1 MDHPPRVAHSWKRK
15 LRMSALTKTT
25 ARKTRKKPA
34 TRSVIKTGK
43 VARRQPNV
51 PRGKT
56 KRKPR
61 NSPTRTTRSGKK
73 SKTRAAKIRK
83 KATKSSARKLRLPLR
98 ATHEVVRRTKPRA
111 NRAEARRATNT
122 RKSRRRTA
130 SKSHSR
136 IAAGEKLIRPLRRLK
151 SRVRPKITG
160 KDRTKFAKR
169 GRAAQ
174 EKLRSRQLR
183 SKHQE
188 RKEKDRIK
196 KQREKERERL
206 LKLRAQEKLRKQRD
220 AELSRKQRTQERA
233 RRQREQLALRAARA
247 KELRQRA
254 REEKRKKQQERDSK
268 RQAEIRAREEERR
281 RSQFRREEAKRAK
294 EEERQRL
301 KAEREAEREQ
311 ARRQKEEERAK
322 REAERE
328 AYRKAKEAERE
339 RLRATREAQK
349 RALEG
354 RIAEATRNAN
364 KLGGGRSTTTRFYSP
379 RAIPNQSGTTRRV
392 SDALTSVTN
401 SALANG
407 IQLSDAQAQSHEV
420 NSQTSGSLSGDET
433 PRVPA
438 PPERPLPT
446 AESVEERFRIIEER
460 LKESPADF
468 RHGYQEA
475 LDMSWIYHDSA
486 LEGVVYTFQELRA
499 AIDQGTAAVADSSL
513 QPVVEEVRRHKAA
526 IDLVREMGEKKR
538 APITVDVIRK
548 IYLTLHPE
556 EGDLK
561 TVKYRR
567 DIPQHRLYFHEYAHP
582 EKIQH
587 KVRQIVDWLNG
598 PEPKKL
604 KSPIRVASRAHYE
617 LLRVFPFQSD
627 SGKLARLFM
636 NLLLLRA
643 GHPPAIV
650 HSTERQRYYEAL
662 RGALPTLIQ
671 MVTESI
677 LNGLVSIEK
686 LLDDQEA
693 KVRTNAS

>member
-1 MDHPPRVAHSWKRK
+1 LAAGVSRHQKNTQP
-15 LRMSALTKTT
+15 
-25 ARKTRKKPA
+25 
-34 TRSVIKTGK
+34 
-43 VARRQPNV
+43 ARRPKAS
-51 PRGKT
+51 G
-56 KRKPR
+56 
-61 NSPTRTTRSGKK
+61 SP
-73 SKTRAAKIRK
+73 KIRV
-83 KATKSSARKLRLPLR
+83 S
-98 ATHEVVRRTKPRA
+98 
-111 NRAEARRATNT
+111 
-122 RKSRRRTA
+122 
-130 SKSHSR
+130 
-136 IAAGEKLIRPLRRLK
+136 
-151 SRVRPKITG
+151 
-160 KDRTKFAKR
+160 KR
-169 GRAAQ
+169 GRPSKEQ
-174 EKLRSRQLR
+174 LKSGQLKGKL
-183 SKHQE
+183 QE
-188 RKEKDRIK
+188 RKENERLK
-196 KQREKERERL
+196 KQRVKEREKL
-206 LKLRAQEKLRKQRD
+206 AKLREQEKVRKRRDVEQARKQR
-220 AELSRKQRTQERA
+220 EQERL
-233 RRQREQLALRAARA
+233 RRQREQEAVRALRA
-247 KELRQRA
+247 KELQQRA
-254 REEKRKKQQERDSK
+254 KDEEKRKKQQERDSK
-268 RQAEIRAREEERR
+268 RQSEIRAREEERR
-281 RSQFRREEAKRAK
+281 RGQLLREEAKRAK
-294 EEERQRL
+294 EEERQRQ

-379 RAIPNQSGTTRRV
+379 GAIPNQSGTTRRV
-392 SDALTSVTN
+392 LDANTAIPN
-401 SALANG
+401 STQSNGLHLVDSQVQTHDVGLLANG
-407 IQLSDAQAQSHEV
+407 TLTA
-420 NSQTSGSLSGDET
+420 GDET
-433 PRVPA
+433 PRIPA

-460 LKESPADF
+460 LKEAPADF

-499 AIDQGTAAVADSSL
+499 AIDQGTAAVSDSSL

-627 SGKLARLFM
+627 SGKVARLFM

-686 LLDDQEA
+686 LLDDQEI
-693 KVRTNAS
+693 KLRTNPS

>member
-1 MDHPPRVAHSWKRK
+1 MNNRGSKKRK
-15 LRMSALTKTT
+15 N
-25 ARKTRKKPA
+25 
-34 TRSVIKTGK
+34 G
-43 VARRQPNV
+43 Q
-51 PRGKT
+51 
-56 KRKPR
+56 
-61 NSPTRTTRSGKK
+61 
-73 SKTRAAKIRK
+73 
-83 KATKSSARKLRLPLR
+83 
-98 ATHEVVRRTKPRA
+98 
-111 NRAEARRATNT
+111 
-122 RKSRRRTA
+122 
-130 SKSHSR
+130 
-136 IAAGEKLIRPLRRLK
+136 
-151 SRVRPKITG
+151 
-160 KDRTKFAKR
+160 
-169 GRAAQ
+169 
-174 EKLRSRQLR
+174 
-183 SKHQE
+183 
-188 RKEKDRIK
+188 
-196 KQREKERERL
+196 
-206 LKLRAQEKLRKQRD
+206 
-220 AELSRKQRTQERA
+220 
-233 RRQREQLALRAARA
+233 
-247 KELRQRA
+247 
-254 REEKRKKQQERDSK
+254 
-268 RQAEIRAREEERR
+268 
-281 RSQFRREEAKRAK
+281 
-294 EEERQRL
+294 
-301 KAEREAEREQ
+301 
-311 ARRQKEEERAK
+311 K

-339 RLRATREAQK
+339 RLRAAREAQK
-349 RALEG
+349 RALEV

-364 KLGGGRSTTTRFYSP
+364 KLGGGRSTTTRIYSP
-379 RAIPNQSGTTRRV
+379 RAIPNQSGTTRRILDGSNLTV
-392 SDALTSVTN
+392 S
-401 SALANG
+401 SAAAEGPQLLDTQMPSQETGSSLA
-407 IQLSDAQAQSHEV
+407 
-420 NSQTSGSLSGDET
+420 SGVLGVGDEL
-433 PRVPA
+433 PRVQA

-460 LKESPADF
+460 LKEAPAEF

-486 LEGVVYTFQELRA
+486 LEGVVYTYQELRA
-499 AIDQGTAAVADSSL
+499 AVDQGSSAMTDASL

-538 APITVDVIRK
+538 APITVNVIRK

-582 EKIQH
+582 EKIQQ

-627 SGKLARLFM
+627 SGKVARLFM

-686 LLDDQEA
+686 LLDEQDA
-693 KVRTNAS
+693 KLRTNPSS

>member
-1 MDHPPRVAHSWKRK
+1 MGKAGRGLSRRAKSSAKSKRPK
-15 LRMSALTKTT
+15 RSATATPSRRKPVKPASSSKNAKRQ
-25 ARKTRKKPA
+25 ARKDK
-34 TRSVIKTGK
+34 
-43 VARRQPNV
+43 
-51 PRGKT
+51 
-56 KRKPR
+56 
-61 NSPTRTTRSGKK
+61 
-73 SKTRAAKIRK
+73 RK
-83 KATKSSARKLRLPLR
+83 KASPKLRASRSTRLNKRKAKATSSRSARKPTRLS
-98 ATHEVVRRTKPRA
+98 
-111 NRAEARRATNT
+111 ARGPS
-122 RKSRRRTA
+122 KKYSR
-130 SKSHSR
+130 
-136 IAAGEKLIRPLRRLK
+136 GNPLRRGL
-151 SRVRPKITG
+151 RPS
-160 KDRTKFAKR
+160 R
-169 GRAAQ
+169 GRSVPNRTRPA
-174 EKLRSRQLR
+174 KTKQLDR
-183 SKHQE
+183 KARE
-188 RKEKDRIK
+188 RLK
-196 KQREKERERL
+196 KQRERERL
-206 LKLRAQEKLRKQRD
+206 LKARLQEKLRKQRD
-220 AELSRKQRTQERA
+220 AERARKQKEIERA
-233 RRQREQLALRAARA
+233 RRAREQQAQRTV
-247 KELRQRA
+247 RA
-254 REEKRKKQQERDSK
+254 REALKRAKDEEKRRKNHERDSK
-268 RQAEIRAREEERR
+268 RQAEIRAREEDRR
-281 RSQFRREEAKRAK
+281 RKQQLRDEAKRAK
-294 EEERQRL
+294 EEERQRQ

-311 ARRQKEEERAK
+311 VRRQKEEERAK

-354 RIAEATRNAN
+354 RIAEANRNAN

-392 SDALTSVTN
+392 SDTSNSASNPTAFSVTQGPETQ
-401 SALANG
+401 SYGRDAGNG
-407 IQLSDAQAQSHEV
+407 AGAAPFVGE
-420 NSQTSGSLSGDET
+420 EA
-433 PRVPA
+433 PRA
-438 PPERPLPT
+438 PTLPERPLPT
-446 AESVEERFRIIEER
+446 AESVEERYRIIDER
-460 LKESPADF
+460 LKEAPADF

-499 AIDQGTAAVADSSL
+499 AIDQGSGAVADSSL

-526 IDLVREMGEKKR
+526 IDLVRELGEKKR

-561 TVKYRR
+561 TVRYRR
-567 DIPQHRLYFHEYAHP
+567 DVPQHRLYFHEYSHP

-627 SGKLARLFM
+627 SGKVARLFM

-686 LLDDQEA
+686 LLDEQELKA
-693 KVRTNAS
+693 RTSTS

>member
-1 MDHPPRVAHSWKRK
+1 M
-15 LRMSALTKTT
+15 
-25 ARKTRKKPA
+25 
-34 TRSVIKTGK
+34 
-43 VARRQPNV
+43 
-51 PRGKT
+51 
-56 KRKPR
+56 
-61 NSPTRTTRSGKK
+61 
-73 SKTRAAKIRK
+73 
-83 KATKSSARKLRLPLR
+83 
-98 ATHEVVRRTKPRA
+98 
-111 NRAEARRATNT
+111 
-122 RKSRRRTA
+122 
-130 SKSHSR
+130 
-136 IAAGEKLIRPLRRLK
+136 
-151 SRVRPKITG
+151 
-160 KDRTKFAKR
+160 
-169 GRAAQ
+169 
-174 EKLRSRQLR
+174 
-183 SKHQE
+183 
-188 RKEKDRIK
+188 
-196 KQREKERERL
+196 
-206 LKLRAQEKLRKQRD
+206 RKQRD
-220 AELSRKQRTQERA
+220 AERKKKQKELERA
-233 RRQREQLALRAARA
+233 RRLREQQASRAARTKA
-247 KELRQRA
+247 ALQRA
-254 REEKRKKQQERDSK
+254 KDEEKRRKQLDRESK
-268 RQAEIRAREEERR
+268 RQAEIRAREEERKR
-281 RSQFRREEAKRAK
+281 VLQQRDEARRAK
-294 EEERQRL
+294 EEERQRQ

-392 SDALTSVTN
+392 SDTAGAS
-401 SALANG
+401 LASG
-407 IQLSDAQAQSHEV
+407 VQLSDAHPQPHEAGP
-420 NSQTSGSLSGDET
+420 SPAGTTFAGEEP
-433 PRVPA
+433 PRLPT

-446 AESVEERFRIIEER
+446 AESVEERYRIIEER
-460 LKESPADF
+460 LKEAPADF

-499 AIDQGTAAVADSSL
+499 AIDQGSAAVADSSL

-526 IDLVREMGEKKR
+526 IDLVRELGEKKR

-587 KVRQIVDWLNG
+587 KVRQVVDWLNG

-627 SGKLARLFM
+627 SGKVARLFM
-636 NLLLLRA
+636 NLLLLRS

-686 LLDDQEA
+686 LLDEQEL
-693 KVRTNAS
+693 KTRTNAS

>member
-1 MDHPPRVAHSWKRK
+1 
-15 LRMSALTKTT
+15 MSALTKTT
-25 ARKTRKKPA
+25 AKKTRKKPA
-34 TRSVIKTGK
+34 TRSVKKAASVARPKSK
-43 VARRQPNV
+43 VAPAKAKKRLRSRLSTAPKDVPKSKGHRAVASPKAKKSSVRKSKSGRASNKALAIRTKRTTGSSKRQAPAPQKVRTQTSKKVRDLTARTSRRQPL
-51 PRGKT
+51 
-56 KRKPR
+56 
-61 NSPTRTTRSGKK
+61 
-73 SKTRAAKIRK
+73 
-83 KATKSSARKLRLPLR
+83 KARP
-98 ATHEVVRRTKPRA
+98 VRR
-111 NRAEARRATNT
+111 
-122 RKSRRRTA
+122 
-130 SKSHSR
+130 
-136 IAAGEKLIRPLRRLK
+136 
-151 SRVRPKITG
+151 PKTSGGIT
-160 KDRTKFAKR
+160 KR
-169 GRAAQ
+169 GRPPKQQLKNIQPKSKLQQRKENERLKKQQAKERARLS
-174 EKLRSRQLR
+174 KLR
-183 SKHQE
+183 E
-188 RKEKDRIK
+188 
-196 KQREKERERL
+196 
-206 LKLRAQEKLRKQRD
+206 QEKLRKRRD
-220 AELSRKQRTQERA
+220 VEQARKQREQERL
-233 RRQREQLALRAARA
+233 RRQREQQALRAQRA
-247 KELRQRA
+247 KELEQRA
-254 REEKRKKQQERDSK
+254 KDEEKRKKQQERDSK

-281 RSQFRREEAKRAK
+281 RGQLLREEAKRAK

-311 ARRQKEEERAK
+311 VRRQKEEERAK
-322 REAERE
+322 RDAERE

-379 RAIPNQSGTTRRV
+379 GAIPNQSGTTRRV
-392 SDALTSVTN
+392 SDTSLASSGLSNGLHLVDSQVQTHEG
-401 SALANG
+401 SLLANG
-407 IQLSDAQAQSHEV
+407 
-420 NSQTSGSLSGDET
+420 TPGTGDET

-460 LKESPADF
+460 LKEAPADF

-486 LEGVVYTFQELRA
+486 LEGVVYTFQELRV

-627 SGKLARLFM
+627 SGKVARLFM

-686 LLDDQEA
+686 LLDDQDI
-693 KVRTNAS
+693 KLRTSAS

>member
-1 MDHPPRVAHSWKRK
+1 
-15 LRMSALTKTT
+15 MSDLTKKT
-25 ARKTRKKPA
+25 ARKTTKKPA
-34 TRSVIKTGK
+34 NRPAQIGGI
-43 VARRQPNV
+43 ARRQSSASNA
-51 PRGKT
+51 
-56 KRKPR
+56 RKPKKASNR
-61 NSPTRTTRSGKK
+61 LAVTTRHGNESRPPLAKNRQKRAGVSPRKSGSTGPSKKSSTRKAIVGSSRLSRRTLEGRKEALRKKRSAVASHGNPKRPTSRLSPTSRTKTTGISA
-73 SKTRAAKIRK
+73 TRAGRDRA
-83 KATKSSARKLRLPLR
+83 ATRKLKDAALKNRLL
-98 ATHEVVRRTKPRA
+98 H
-111 NRAEARRATNT
+111 
-122 RKSRRRTA
+122 
-130 SKSHSR
+130 
-136 IAAGEKLIRPLRRLK
+136 
-151 SRVRPKITG
+151 
-160 KDRTKFAKR
+160 
-169 GRAAQ
+169 
-174 EKLRSRQLR
+174 
-183 SKHQE
+183 
-188 RKEKDRIK
+188 RKEKEKLK
-196 KQREKERERL
+196 KQRERERERIS
-206 LKLRAQEKLRKQRD
+206 KLRDQQKLRKKRA
-220 AELSRKQRTQERA
+220 AERSRRQLELERA
-233 RRQREQLALRAARA
+233 HRQREKEALRVA
-247 KELRQRA
+247 RA
-254 REEKRKKQQERDSK
+254 REGRQREKNEERRRRQQEKEAK
-268 RQAEIRAREEERR
+268 RLTEIRAREENRR
-281 RSQFRREEAKRAK
+281 RSQLLRDEAKQAK
-294 EEERQRL
+294 EDERQRQ
-301 KAEREAEREQ
+301 KAEREAEREL

-322 REAERE
+322 REAERD
-328 AYRKAKEAERE
+328 AYRKAKESERE

-364 KLGGGRSTTTRFYSP
+364 KLGGGRSATTRIYSP

-392 SDALTSVTN
+392 LETSSSVAGPTA
-401 SALANG
+401 SGGQQLGEVPMHDQGAGTTSPG
-407 IQLSDAQAQSHEV
+407 IS
-420 NSQTSGSLSGDET
+420 NIGDEP
-433 PRVPA
+433 PRVPS

-446 AESVEERFRIIEER
+446 AESVEDRFRIIEER
-460 LKESPADF
+460 LKEAPAEF

-499 AIDQGTAAVADSSL
+499 AIDQSTSSIADSSL

-526 IDLVREMGEKKR
+526 IELVRELGEKKR
-538 APITVDVIRK
+538 APITVDVIRR

-556 EGDLK
+556 EGDIK

-617 LLRVFPFQSD
+617 LLRVFPFQND
-627 SGKLARLFM
+627 SGKVARLFM

-693 KVRTNAS
+693 KSRANAT